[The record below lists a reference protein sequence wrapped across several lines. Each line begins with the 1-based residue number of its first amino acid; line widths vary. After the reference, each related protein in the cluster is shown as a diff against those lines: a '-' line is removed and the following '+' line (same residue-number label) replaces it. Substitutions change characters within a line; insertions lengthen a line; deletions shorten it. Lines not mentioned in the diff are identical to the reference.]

1 MKAVITPS
9 LPIIDPRYHR
19 QTCRSVVPT
28 ETRTKHA
35 GSQNNF
41 TEPPPI
47 TLSA

>member
-1 MKAVITPS
+1 MT
-9 LPIIDPRYHR
+9 LPLGTLIPRFQR
-19 QTCRSVVPT
+19 QICSSVVPT